1 MKRSCLAV
9 LYLACFL
16 SVSTFG
22 CGKTGL
28 PDPSGE
34 SRASA
39 VVTIG
44 YLPITHALTVFQ
56 EKELLDATADGISIK
71 LQKFNS
77 WSDLTDALNAGNIDG
92 ASVLI
97 ELAMSAKSKGI
108 DLKAVALGHRDGNVV
123 VVSKNI
129 NSVEDLKGKTNAIP
143 STQSSHNILIQDALA
158 RGNLTLDDVK
168 IVQISP
174 TETPFS
180 LASGA
185 IDCFCVAEPFG
196 AQAVSQGFGKVLF
209 HSDELWQNS
218 LCCCLVLN
226 QSFIDSF
233 GPDNISKLVQK
244 YHEAGSSLDS
254 EAAAEVAKKYLGQ
267 SHEILETSLRYIQF
281 DNLSISKED
290 YDALAERVKK
300 YDINRNP
307 PSYEEFVYQAE

>member
-97 ELAMSAKSKGI
+97 ELAMSARK
-108 DLKAVALGHRDGNVV
+108 DDCN
-123 VVSKNI
+123 
-129 NSVEDLKGKTNAIP
+129 
-143 STQSSHNILIQDALA
+143 
-158 RGNLTLDDVK
+158 TLDA
-168 IVQISP
+168 IV
-174 TETPFS
+174 
-180 LASGA
+180 
-185 IDCFCVAEPFG
+185 
-196 AQAVSQGFGKVLF
+196 AQY
-209 HSDELWQNS
+209 
-218 LCCCLVLN
+218 
-226 QSFIDSF
+226 IDSRHI
-233 GPDNISKLVQK
+233 G
-244 YHEAGSSLDS
+244 A
-254 EAAAEVAKKYLGQ
+254 
-267 SHEILETSLRYIQF
+267 RQF
-281 DNLSISKED
+281 D
-290 YDALAERVKK
+290 AR
-300 YDINRNP
+300 RR
-307 PSYEEFVYQAE
+307 